1 MLQIVKNYTGDVT
14 NFRIAEKLLQ
24 SEGHDVAAVLVAD
37 DVASSHSTIGRRG
50 TGAAVF
56 VEKIAGACAERGD
69 SLAQVRDLAQRAS
82 DGSASIGVALAPCA
96 APGGAPLFDL
106 GPDEIEIG
114 IGIHGEKGTRRERW
128 RPVNEIVASLLD
140 ALLDALTPSSG
151 SGLLALVNGM
161 GATPLMELYL
171 LYGVLQDQLAERGL
185 TITRSLVG
193 SYVTSL
199 DMAGASVSLL
209 ELDDELTDLWDAPV
223 ATPALRWGC

>member
-82 DGSASIGVALAPCA
+82 DGSASIGVALGPEDGTISERLLKSA
-96 APGGAPLFDL
+96 DL
-106 GPDEIEIG
+106 ALYQSKADGRG
-114 IGIHGEKGTRRERW
+114 RVRFF
-128 RPVNEIVASLLD
+128 RPEMDA
-140 ALLDALTPSSG
+140 ALLGRIKLERAIRIL
-151 SGLLALVNGM
+151 
-161 GATPLMELYL
+161 
-171 LYGVLQDQLAERGL
+171 DQAARLPMIHWTYMNAWK
-185 TITRSLVG
+185 TQMT
-193 SYVTSL
+193 T
-199 DMAGASVSLL
+199 
-209 ELDDELTDLWDAPV
+209 V
-223 ATPALRWGC
+223 A